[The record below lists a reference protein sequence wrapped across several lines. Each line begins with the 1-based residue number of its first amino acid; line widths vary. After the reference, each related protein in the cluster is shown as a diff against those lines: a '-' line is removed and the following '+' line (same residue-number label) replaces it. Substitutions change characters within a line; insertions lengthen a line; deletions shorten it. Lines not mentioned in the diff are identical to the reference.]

1 MDDERTIVTDV
12 ELALADAEW
21 RQEIEQAL
29 GRRLDED
36 ALMPI
41 ALKGEA
47 GTALR
52 RAFEDRQRAFCAW
65 RAARGIP

>member
-1 MDDERTIVTDV
+1 MDDDRTIVTDV

-21 RQEIEQAL
+21 RQALEQAS
-29 GRRLDED
+29 GRPSDEE

-41 ALKGEA
+41 TLKGED

-52 RAFEDRQRAFCAW
+52 RAFEERQRALRTW